1 MSVLTLRDGEQHS
14 GVVTDDTEC
23 PCMAKRGIFSFG
35 RLGKNA
41 RTTAGNITETTPK
54 GKSLR
59 FAGLHTGAYRSRR
72 ELGRVAT
79 FATVVVAFYL
89 RKTSKYTIRSRE
101 WLYGAAKPTG

>member
-1 MSVLTLRDGEQHS
+1 MRPAVEVARIADASRHS
-14 GVVTDDTEC
+14 RLETEPRVVTDDTEC

-59 FAGLHTGAYRSRR
+59 FAGLHTGAYRSQR

-79 FATVVVAFYL
+79 FEL
-89 RKTSKYTIRSRE
+89 
-101 WLYGAAKPTG
+101 